1 MTSTTTLLRDL
12 IRLGGPL
19 SGMDAR
25 RLALKATRDIS
36 DETLAGELHA
46 LLVERLEDMVRA
58 HDLGEALSHDLLAD
72 GIDAER
78 VTEIL
83 DRIDA
88 ALRS

>member
-1 MTSTTTLLRDL
+1 MTTAMLRDL
-12 IRLGGPL
+12 VRLGGPL
-19 SGMDAR
+19 SAVEAR
-25 RLALKATRDIS
+25 RLALRATRGLR
-36 DETLAGELHA
+36 DEAQADALHG

-58 HDLGEALSHDLLAD
+58 YDLGEALGHDLLAD

-78 VTEIL
+78 VMDIL